1 MIKSIQIL
9 RAFAALLVVYAHFE
23 FSKPS
28 IGSFGVDI
36 FFIIS
41 GFIMAYIV
49 DKNPNAF
56 LYRRIVRI
64 VPLYF
69 SMTLAT
75 ILLNLAR
82 PNWFR
87 NVIITPA
94 AVIKSFLFVPY
105 RIKQSGP
112 ILSLG
117 WTLNYEMFF
126 YVVIAI
132 CIAIWGSR
140 KGMFACLSVLVLVV
154 CWGTAYPPEN
164 YVLNFYSANII
175 LEFVCG
181 SLLYYFGVNFGLGES
196 RVSGFFFLLLG
207 LASFM
212 FLIYANYY
220 LYSIPMRFWLYG
232 IPALFVTNMALM
244 LENKIDLKNRGHR
257 LGILLGDSSYAMYL
271 VHPFVIYAFIRLV
284 FKRVPFNSPVFQLI
298 ELVFTMMVVCA
309 VSIVIYK
316 YFEKPLIA
324 KVKLVF
330 DRWFDEK
337 RVKQPR

>member
-23 FSKPS
+23 FTKPS

-49 DKNPNAF
+49 DKNPSAF

-64 VPLYF
+64 VPIYF
-69 SMTLAT
+69 AMTLAT
-75 ILLNLAR
+75 ILLNLVR

-94 AVIKSFLFVPY
+94 AVAKSFLFIPY

-126 YVVIAI
+126 YVIIAI
-132 CIAIWGSR
+132 CIALWGSR
-140 KGMFACLSVLVLVV
+140 KGMVVCLTILVVLVCL
-154 CWGTAYPPEN
+154 GSAYPAEN
-164 YVLNFYSANII
+164 YILNFYSANII

-181 SLLYYFGVNFGLGES
+181 SLLYYFGVNFGMGDS
-196 RVSGFFFLLLG
+196 RGSRYFFLLLG

-212 FLIYANYY
+212 FLIYANCY
-220 LYSIPMRFWLYG
+220 LYTIPMRFWLYG
-232 IPALFVTNMALM
+232 IPALFVTNMALI
-244 LENKIDLKNRGHR
+244 LENKVDLKNWWHR
-257 LGILLGDSSYAMYL
+257 LGVLLGDASYAMYL
-271 VHPFVIYAFIRLV
+271 VHPFVIYAFIRLI
-284 FKRVPFNSPVFQLI
+284 FKHVQLDS
-298 ELVFTMMVVCA
+298 LVFRFVELIFTMVVVCA
-309 VSIVIYK
+309 VSVVIYK
-316 YFEKPLIA
+316 FFEKPLIA
-324 KVKLVF
+324 KVKLIL
-330 DRWFDEK
+330 DRWFDRK
-337 RVKQPR
+337 IIKKPR